1 MEEIMEKT
9 DLQLLNRIFQDA
21 QVGMLAIDKIL
32 KKLEDEKL
40 KSLFKKQFESYEKFG
55 EKCNAIAVGNDEE
68 IKENN
73 FFKKLKQSTMLY
85 FSLWTNKTPR
95 HIVEMMITGTVMGI
109 VDAIKAE
116 KDFKT
121 KNEEIKNLVVEFK
134 QMQED
139 FYEKLKKQLAKV

>member
-1 MEEIMEKT
+1 MEKT
-9 DLQLLNRIFQDA
+9 ELQLLNRIFQDA
-21 QVGMLAIDKIL
+21 QIGMLAIDKIL
-32 KKLEDEKL
+32 KKLENEKL

-55 EKCNAIAVGNDEE
+55 EKCNAIAVENDEE
-68 IKENN
+68 LKENS
-73 FFKKLKQSTMLY
+73 FFKKFKQSTMLY
-85 FSLWTNKTPR
+85 FSLWTDKTPR

-116 KDFKT
+116 KDLKT
-121 KNEEIKNLVVEFK
+121 KNEEINNLVVEFK

>member
-1 MEEIMEKT
+1 MEKT

>member
-1 MEEIMEKT
+1 MEKAE
-9 DLQLLNRIFQDA
+9 LQLINRIFQDS

-32 KKLEDEKL
+32 KKLENEKL
-40 KSLFKKQFESYEKFG
+40 KLLFKKQFESYQKFG
-55 EKCNAIAVGNDEE
+55 EKCNAIAVSNDEE
-68 IKENN
+68 IKENG
-73 FFKKLKQSTMLY
+73 FFKKLKQTTMIY
-85 FSLWTNKTPR
+85 FSLWTDKSPR

>member
-1 MEEIMEKT
+1 MEKT
-9 DLQLLNRIFQDA
+9 ELQLLNRIFQDA

-32 KKLEDEKL
+32 KKLENEKL
-40 KSLFKKQFESYEKFG
+40 KTLFKKQFESYEKFG
-55 EKCNAIAVGNDEE
+55 EKCNAIAVENDEE
-68 IKENN
+68 LKENS
-73 FFKKLKQSTMLY
+73 FFKKFKQSTMLY
-85 FSLWTNKTPR
+85 FSLWADKTPR

-116 KDFKT
+116 KDLKT
-121 KNEEIKNLVVEFK
+121 KNEEINNLVVEFK